1 MANTH
6 FPGKVGK
13 VKLLGN
19 VGNVGNVGNA
29 GNVGKCRICRQA
41 WCVAVGSSPVT
52 TVAEDK

>member
-6 FPGKVGK
+6 FPGKVGR

-19 VGNVGNVGNA
+19 VGNVGNA
-29 GNVGKCRICRQA
+29 GKCRICRQA